1 MPSKHCQSNKA
12 RKRKGRDIDEI
23 YNDIQNKKTK
33 VLDAEDRLDLPAD
46 GQFFCKTCERYFINQ
61 KALEKHERSKP
72 HKNQLKRLAEPM
84 YTVED
89 SLIAAGLGK
98 MITVFRRLSVLNPTA
113 YISRSLSTSA
123 THSGAASDSD
133 EPIQLDQ
140 NPYEKPKRKCLL
152 CEHKIE
158 LDYKNT
164 RLLQQF
170 ISTFSGRVYERHV
183 TGLCTHQ
190 YKQLLETIALS
201 RRAGYMPIFVKDPKY
216 LNDPKLFDPLK
227 PRTPHSYA

>member
-1 MPSKHCQSNKA
+1 
-12 RKRKGRDIDEI
+12 
-23 YNDIQNKKTK
+23 
-33 VLDAEDRLDLPAD
+33 
-46 GQFFCKTCERYFINQ
+46 
-61 KALEKHERSKP
+61 
-72 HKNQLKRLAEPM
+72 
-84 YTVED
+84 
-89 SLIAAGLGK
+89 
-98 MITVFRRLSVLNPTA
+98 MITIFRRLSVLKPSV
-113 YISRSLSTSA
+113 YSRRALSTSNTSSEA
-123 THSGAASDSD
+123 VADPD
-133 EPIQLDQ
+133 EPVELGQ

-190 YKQLLETIALS
+190 YKRLLETIALS

-227 PRTPHSYA
+227 PRTPHSHA